1 LYEELQKNRPNLVK
15 LANES
20 EDNDD
25 SIGEIIKTN
34 EQCERI
40 IGQYK
45 LTFLNERGSSVVH
58 DDVKLVNIN
67 EDDSSSLEISPSSS
81 ESFSPSSSTNKQP
94 SSNKQ
99 SKSAAAGT
107 SNNSANYDPL
117 KELQDLFSHEP
128 AGTATTTSQMQK
140 NDFNAFMLSQASD
153 QSQFTQF
160 TTDSLS
166 ANAATNNIESLL
178 SSISVSSG
186 GGGGGQNQFRPVI
199 NQNNAFVEPNKSNL
213 ANNIG

>member
-1 LYEELQKNRPNLVK
+1 MYEELQKNRPNLVK

-45 LTFLNERGSSVVH
+45 LTFLNERGSSVH
-58 DDVKLVNIN
+58 DDKLVNIN
-67 EDDSSSLEISPSSS
+67 EDDSSSLEISPSS
-81 ESFSPSSSTNKQP
+81 ESFVSPSSSTNKQS

-99 SKSAAAGT
+99 SKSAAGT
-107 SNNSANYDPL
+107 ANSANYDPL

-128 AGTATTTSQMQK
+128 AVTATSQMQK

-160 TTDSLS
+160 TSDSLS

-178 SSISVSSG
+178 SSISVS
-186 GGGGGQNQFRPVI
+186 GGGGQNQFRPV

-213 ANNIG
+213 AYNIC